1 MFVESKKW
9 WASKTIWGIIIAVLG
24 FVITNVLQVPG
35 INLPAD
41 ATVDQTAAAI
51 AAIKAAQGN
60 IGLIIGQIT
69 TLAGLV
75 IGVIGRIKAEK
86 TIA

>member
-1 MFVESKKW
+1 MEQAKKW
-9 WASKTIWGIIIAVLG
+9 YLSKTIWGIIIATLG
-24 FVITNVLQVPG
+24 VVITNVLQVPG
-35 INLPAD
+35 IELPKD
-41 ATVDQTAAAI
+41 ATVDQAQVAI

-60 IGLIIGQIT
+60 IGLIIGQVT
-69 TLAGLV
+69 TLIGLV

>member
-1 MFVESKKW
+1 MKGTKKW

-24 FVITNVLQVPG
+24 IIVTDVLKVPDV
-35 INLPAD
+35 NLPAD
-41 ATVDQTAAAI
+41 ATVDQVKSTLE
-51 AAIKAAQGN
+51 AIKAAQGN
-60 IGLIIGQIT
+60 LGLIIGHVA

-75 IGVIGRIKAEK
+75 LGVIGRIQAEK